1 MAAKVAAQKMARLPN
16 YDIVLTQLK
25 HRRGEL
31 SVRGK
36 SVEIAQGLLNKEQMN
51 FMFNELLK
59 QRRAYLFDLE
69 SKCRS
74 IEYQIKIKRVKKIK
88 EGLN

>member
-1 MAAKVAAQKMARLPN
+1 MAAKVAAQKACLPN
-16 YDIVLTQLK
+16 YDVVLTQLK

-51 FMFNELLK
+51 FVFNELLK

-69 SKCRS
+69 RKCRS
-74 IEYQIKIKRVKKIK
+74 IVYQIKIKRVKKIK